1 MERPKIA
8 LIITTYFDASH
19 ADVIGTRLIRG
30 YPWHG
35 TPRDPR
41 VQVVSLYLEQ
51 LGDYGCRDGV
61 ARDRPDIGV
70 EIARNAGVPMF
81 PTVAEAIGLGR
92 GGVEVDG
99 VVIIGEHGDYEDN
112 VLGEKLYP
120 RRRLFDAAVSAM
132 ISAGRFVPIF
142 NDKHLAWSFPDAR
155 AMYETAKRLGI
166 PLLAGSSI
174 PLAWRVPTG
183 AQWPLGAPM
192 SDIVAVGHGP
202 LEAYG
207 FHNLEGMQVHAERRA
222 GGESGVV
229 SVRGM
234 SGAEAATA
242 MADGSVD
249 PDLFEKAL
257 SVFALNDDQRRR
269 ARTQPQDVFLV
280 TYADGLRAAAVNCA
294 GSLTGF
300 AASARGPRDE
310 LTCRTWLQGGPEH
323 GHFIFLTRQIES
335 HIMSGRPPYPVER
348 TLLTGGILDACLRSR
363 HDGAVTLATPELNI
377 SYQPVAEIPDTGI
390 DMALPDPVE
399 LGV

>member
-19 ADVIGTRLIRG
+19 ADVIGTRLIQG
-30 YPWHG
+30 YPWRG
-35 TPRDPR
+35 TLQEPR
-41 VQVVSLYLEQ
+41 VEVVSMYLEQ
-51 LGDYGCRDGV
+51 LGDSGCRDGAV
-61 ARDRPDIGV
+61 RDRPDIGV

-92 GGVEVDG
+92 GGVQVDG

-120 RRRLFDAAVSAM
+120 RRRLFDAAVSTM

-142 NDKHLAWSFPDAR
+142 NDKHLAWSYQDAR
-155 AMYETAKRLGI
+155 AMYETAQRLDI

-183 AQWPLGAPM
+183 AQWRLGAPM

-207 FHNLEGMQVHAERRA
+207 FHNLEGMQAHAERRA

-229 SVRGM
+229 RVRGL
-234 SGAEAATA
+234 SGADAAA
-242 MADGSVD
+242 AVADGSVD
-249 PDLFEKAL
+249 HELLQKAL
-257 SVFALNDDQRRR
+257 AMFDLDDDQRRR
-269 ARTQPQDVFLV
+269 ALAEPQDVFLV
-280 TYADGLRAAAVNCA
+280 TYADGLRAAAVNCT

-300 AASARGPRDE
+300 GASARGPQDE
-310 LTCRTWLQGGPEH
+310 LTCRTWLQSGPEH

-335 HIMSGRPPYPVER
+335 LISSGRSPYPVER

-363 HDGAVTLATPELNI
+363 HDGGVERATPELDI
-377 SYQPVAEIPDTGI
+377 SYQPAGEVADTGVHLE
-390 DMALPDPVE
+390 LPDPLE
-399 LGV
+399 SGV

>member
-1 MERPKIA
+1 MKRPKIA
-8 LIITTYFDASH
+8 LIITSYFDASH

-35 TPRDPR
+35 DFCDSR
-41 VQVVSLYLEQ
+41 VEVVSLYLEQ
-51 LGDYGCRDGV
+51 LGDNGSRDAE
-61 ARDRPDIGV
+61 ARRRPDIGV
-70 EIARNAGVPMF
+70 ATAQSAGVPIF

-92 GGVEVDG
+92 GGVAVDG

-120 RRRLFDAAVSAM
+120 RRRLFDAAVSTM
-132 ISAGRFVPIF
+132 ISAGRYVPIF
-142 NDKHLAWSFPDAR
+142 NDKHLAWSFRDAH
-155 AMYETAKRLGI
+155 AMYETAKRLAI

-174 PLAWRVPTG
+174 PLAWRVPMG
-183 AQWPLGAPM
+183 AQWPIGAPM
-192 SDIVAVGHGP
+192 SAIVAVGHGP

-229 SVRGM
+229 SVRGL
-234 SGAEAATA
+234 SGAEAAAALT
-242 MADGSVD
+242 DGSVD
-249 PDLFEKAL
+249 RDLFANAL
-257 SVFALNDDQRRR
+257 SVFALSDDQRRQ
-269 ARTQPQDVFLV
+269 AWTQPQDVFLV
-280 TYADGLRAAAVNCA
+280 TYADGLRGAAVNCS

-300 AASARGPRDE
+300 AASARGPHTE

-335 HIMSGRPPYPVER
+335 LITSGVSPYPVER

-363 HDGAVTLATPELNI
+363 HDGAIELATPELNVC
-377 SYQPVAEIPDTGI
+377 YQAVSEILDTGV
-390 DMALPDPVE
+390 DLPLPDPVE